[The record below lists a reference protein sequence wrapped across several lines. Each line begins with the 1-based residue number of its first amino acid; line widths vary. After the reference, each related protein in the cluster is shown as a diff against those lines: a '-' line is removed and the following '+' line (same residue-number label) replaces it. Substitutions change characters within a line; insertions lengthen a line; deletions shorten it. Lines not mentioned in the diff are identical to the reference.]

1 MNVWLLPVTYWIL
14 QPVVKYFISAPK
26 CKGLHLLSRGY
37 GPPKKASEA
46 NAPASL
52 SDLVRV
58 ERRGQPDTEL
68 PQQDGGREH
77 IVHRA
82 ARPDARAV
90 PGGGGSSDQG
100 GRWNPQP
107 ARVHPHQ

>member
-1 MNVWLLPVTYWIL
+1 MNVWLLPMTYWIL

-26 CKGLHLLSRGY
+26 CKGLYLLSRGY
-37 GPPKKASEA
+37 RPPKNASEA
-46 NAPASL
+46 NATASL
-52 SDLVRV
+52 LDLVRV
-58 ERRGQPDTEL
+58 ERCGQPDAEL
-68 PQQDGGREH
+68 PQQDGGRGH
-77 IVHRA
+77 VVHRA

-100 GRWNPQP
+100 WRWNPQP